1 MMTDFTLGFMFGMFG
16 GCGAVALFLLTADW
30 VCGIW
35 IRRRANP
42 PQQDRKSTRLN
53 SSHIPLSRMPSSA

>member
-1 MMTDFTLGFMFGMFG
+1 MMTDFTLFFLCGMFC
-16 GCGAVALFLLTADW
+16 GCGAVALFLLLADW

-42 PQQDRKSTRLN
+42 PQQPQVDARRGFYNSTGEMR
-53 SSHIPLSRMPSSA
+53 

>member
-1 MMTDFTLGFMFGMFG
+1 MMTDFTLGFVFGMFAG
-16 GCGAVALFLLTADW
+16 TGAVALFLLTADW

-42 PQQDRKSTRLN
+42 PQQPQVDVRRGFYNSTGEAR
-53 SSHIPLSRMPSSA
+53 

>member
-1 MMTDFTLGFMFGMFG
+1 MMTDFTLGFVFGMFA

-35 IRRRANP
+35 IRRRATP
-42 PQQDRKSTRLN
+42 PQQIGRA
-53 SSHIPLSRMPSSA
+53 HV

>member
-1 MMTDFTLGFMFGMFG
+1 MMTDFTLVFLCGMFA

-42 PQQDRKSTRLN
+42 PQQPQVDARRGYYSSTGEAR
-53 SSHIPLSRMPSSA
+53 

>member
-1 MMTDFTLGFMFGMFG
+1 MTPYFEQDGVT
-16 GCGAVALFLLTADW
+16 LFLLTADW

-42 PQQDRKSTRLN
+42 PQQPQVDARRGFYSSTGEAR
-53 SSHIPLSRMPSSA
+53 

>member
-1 MMTDFTLGFMFGMFG
+1 MMTDFALGFMFGMFA

-30 VCGIW
+30 VCGLF

-42 PQQDRKSTRLN
+42 PPQPQVDARRGFYSSTGEAR
-53 SSHIPLSRMPSSA
+53 

>member
-1 MMTDFTLGFMFGMFG
+1 MTDFQLGFLFGVFA
-16 GCGAVALFLLTADW
+16 GCGAVALFLLVADW

-42 PQQDRKSTRLN
+42 PQPQVDARRGYYSSTGEMR
-53 SSHIPLSRMPSSA
+53 

>member
-1 MMTDFTLGFMFGMFG
+1 MTDFQLGFLFGMFG
-16 GCGAVALFLLTADW
+16 GCGAVPLFLLFADW

-42 PQQDRKSTRLN
+42 PQQPQVDARRGFYSSTGEPR
-53 SSHIPLSRMPSSA
+53 